1 MISRLASGAGARA
14 PRRPGRTGT
23 DMKARPM
30 LEYALHPLEDRLV
43 HVDELC
49 RADPV
54 PRGWARCPLCLEAL
68 YVVQLRDRSHARR
81 FAHLAGEFARCPLVN
96 DALPNP
102 LAVHVG
108 PPLDEH
114 GRQARATFFRHWQR
128 HLHTIR
134 QTASAFGIAR
144 FMRAIELAD
153 VLKLWAWPTLAQRDI
168 PYILLV
174 LTEFIAAPRGE
185 RKQAAWSRFWFDASV
200 QRVDDLRKPRGVL
213 PRLFRLRYR
222 LPRMSKFPN
231 ARHLIDC
238 QPVLMNDIGPSDAAL
253 GTPRADIAMFE
264 AFAAR
269 FARRPVE

>member
-1 MISRLASGAGARA
+1 
-14 PRRPGRTGT
+14 
-23 DMKARPM
+23 MKARPM
-30 LEYALHPLEDRLV
+30 LEYALHPVDDRLV
-43 HVDELC
+43 HVDELF

-81 FAHLAGEFARCPLVN
+81 FVHLAGEFARCPLVN

-108 PPLDEH
+108 PPLDERGH
-114 GRQARATFFRHWQR
+114 RQRATFFQHWQR

-134 QTASAFGIAR
+134 QTVSAFGIAR
-144 FMRAIELAD
+144 FIRVIELAD
-153 VLKLWAWPTLAQRDI
+153 VLKLWAWPTLAQHDI

-185 RKQAAWSRFWFDASV
+185 KKQAAWSRFWFDASV
-200 QRVDDLRKPRGVL
+200 QQIDDLHKPRGVL

-222 LPRMSKFPN
+222 LPRMSKFPS

-238 QPVLMNDIGPSDAAL
+238 QPVQMNDDAPADAPIGM
-253 GTPRADIAMFE
+253 PRADVAAFE

-269 FARRPVE
+269 FASRPVE

>member
-1 MISRLASGAGARA
+1 
-14 PRRPGRTGT
+14 
-23 DMKARPM
+23 M

-174 LTEFIAAPRGE
+174 LTEFIAAPRG
-185 RKQAAWSRFWFDASV
+185 
-200 QRVDDLRKPRGVL
+200 VL

-269 FARRPVE
+269 FARRPAE